1 MSVDT
6 PDSNG
11 NTPLMYAAIAGQTKV
26 TVTYILM
33 IS

>member
-6 PDSNG
+6 PDFNG

-26 TVTYILM
+26 MLSYILM
-33 IS
+33 TS